1 MAVGRISGPLL
12 KANLLRNGVDLA
24 FETDLLYLDVNN
36 SRIGVKTASPQYDL
50 DVNGTTRS
58 TDLITTGTA
67 YVGDVRVSGNT
78 ITTVSN
84 TLNLTTVGSDKV
96 TALKTL
102 DIDDLRFDTNVI
114 SSTVSNSDIDVIPHG
129 SGKVQVQGN
138 LAVTGNIDITGN
150 LVADGDITISG
161 NVQIGDEATDT
172 ISITAGITSDL
183 KPDATATYNLGTP
196 GKKWNSVHASAAYID
211 DIVIDN
217 NIIQNTVSN
226 ADLELRTNGSG
237 YILSL
242 IHISEPTRPY

>member
-36 SRIGVKTASPQYDL
+36 SRIGIKTTTPQYEL

-67 YVGDVRVSGNT
+67 YIGDVRISGNT
-78 ITTVSN
+78 IDSVAN

-114 SSTVSNSDIDVIPHG
+114 SSTVSNSDIDIIPHG
-129 SGKVQVQGN
+129 SGKVDVQGN
-138 LAVTGNIDITGN
+138 
-150 LVADGDITISG
+150 
-161 NVQIGDEATDT
+161 
-172 ISITAGITSDL
+172 
-183 KPDATATYNLGTP
+183 
-196 GKKWNSVHASAAYID
+196 
-211 DIVIDN
+211 
-217 NIIQNTVSN
+217 
-226 ADLELRTNGSG
+226 
-237 YILSL
+237 
-242 IHISEPTRPY
+242 